1 MVQLVQI
8 CVQICGQDVP
18 DYDVEHSETLLYHIR
33 LLEELGELSEA
44 LNLLDVNAKAR
55 AIVDRT
61 SIMELRGSSSCSIA
75 TSA

>member
-1 MVQLVQI
+1 MQI
-8 CVQICGQDVP
+8 RKQEVP
-18 DYDVEHSETLLYHIR
+18 DYDVEHSEIMLYHVR

-61 SIMELRGSSSCSIA
+61 AVMEYRGLWSFSLE
-75 TSA
+75 